1 METFKTRI
9 GTDLEEAEYWLKK
22 DKCVAIPTETVYGLA
37 ANALHEASV
46 LSIFETKNRPQF
58 DPLIVHVASK
68 EDLEPFTRSVPPRG
82 LDLIEAYWPGPLTI
96 LLERTTRIPDLV
108 CSGLPRAAFRA
119 PAHPVSHAL
128 LERLPFPLAAPSAN
142 PFGYISPT
150 TAEHVRD
157 QLGGKIPYILDG
169 GPSEIGLEST
179 IVGFEKGDLC
189 VYRLGGLS
197 LEALE
202 STAGSAV
209 QKIAKSS
216 NPAAPGMLT
225 THYAPRK
232 PLLLRD
238 FAVIPV
244 SARVGVLQF
253 QKSSAFFAED
263 PRVVKRLILSEKGDL
278 EQAAQRLF
286 ALLRELD
293 QSEAEYIVAE
303 KCPESFLGRA
313 INDRLSRASVE

>member
-1 METFKTRI
+1 M
-9 GTDLEEAEYWLKK
+9 
-22 DKCVAIPTETVYGLA
+22 
-37 ANALHEASV
+37 
-46 LSIFETKNRPQF
+46 
-58 DPLIVHVASK
+58 PL
-68 EDLEPFTRSVPPRG
+68 
-82 LDLIEAYWPGPLTI
+82 
-96 LLERTTRIPDLV
+96 
-108 CSGLPRAAFRA
+108 FRA

-313 INDRLSRASVE
+313 INDRLSRASVQ